1 MKIITILT
9 LAVLILPINA
19 FSSNYEEYTKTI
31 HPRCRV
37 IIDNDFSGDPDGLF
51 ELTHFLLSK
60 SVKIEG
66 IIGSHLKPGDGF
78 DPSTQQAANAAKNAS
93 VLVKLMGMEN
103 KVKVYQG
110 SNTGL
115 DDINTPK
122 ESDAAD
128 FIIKEALRTD
138 TELPLY
144 VVCGAGLTDI
154 ASAYLKNPD
163 ISKHL
168 TLIWIGGHE
177 HEGLAVPPPNGTELE
192 YNFAIDLNA
201 GKVIFNKSEI
211 NLWQVPRNVYRQTLI
226 SYAEL
231 IQRVQSQGKVGEF
244 LTTKLKNVFDLC
256 YKYNINI
263 GETYILGD
271 SPLVLLTA
279 LQSSFEA
286 DPSSSSYVTMKCPK
300 LNDKGLYED
309 NAKGREI
316 RVYTQNDNR
325 LMFEDFF
332 AKLQMFNN
340 K

>member
-1 MKIITILT
+1 M
-9 LAVLILPINA
+9 
-19 FSSNYEEYTKTI
+19 
-31 HPRCRV
+31 
-37 IIDNDFSGDPDGLF
+37 
-51 ELTHFLLSK
+51 SK

-66 IIGSHLKPGDGF
+66 VIGSHLKPGDGF
-78 DPSTQQAANAAKNAS
+78 DPSTQQATNAAKNAGD
-93 VLVKLMGMEN
+93 LIKLMGMEDQ
-103 KVKVYQG
+103 VKVYQG

-115 DDINTPK
+115 DDLNTPK
-122 ESDAAD
+122 ASEAVD

-138 TELPLY
+138 TDLPLY
-144 VVCGAGLTDI
+144 VVCGAGLTEI
-154 ASAYLKNPD
+154 ASAYLKNPE

-168 TLIWIGGHE
+168 TLVWIGGHE

-192 YNFAIDLNA
+192 YNLAIDLNA
-201 GKVIFNKSEI
+201 GKVIFNKSDI
-211 NLWQVPRNVYRQTLI
+211 KLWQVPRNVYRQTLI

-231 IQRVQSQGKVGEF
+231 IQRVKSQGEVGQY
-244 LTTKLKNVFDLC
+244 LTGKLKNVFDLC
-256 YKYNINI
+256 FKYNINI

-286 DPSSSSYVTMKCPK
+286 DPSSSAYETLKCPT
-300 LNDKGLYED
+300 LNDNGLYDD
-309 NAKGREI
+309 NAKGRKI

-332 AKLQMFNN
+332 AKLQIFND